1 MYEKKRL
8 IATTN
13 EIREIIVC
21 QLKLFRGLV
30 KSLREELETR
40 LSVTY

>member
-1 MYEKKRL
+1 MYEKKK

-13 EIREIIVC
+13 EIREIIIC

-30 KSLREELETR
+30 KSLREELETK